1 MKIGFD
7 AKRAFHNS
15 RGLGNF
21 SRTLINGLIS
31 YHSDH
36 EYCLYTPP
44 IKNDLYQAWGEELKS
59 KGNVSIFSP
68 TQGIMKSI
76 PSLWRSVML
85 SKDLAK
91 TSLDIYHGLSHEL
104 PPGIEKLDLKSI
116 VTIHDLIFLRFPKYF
131 PWIDRKTYK
140 WKFSHACEK
149 ANHVVAICNQTK
161 KDLINFMNVPAD
173 KVTVLYQAVD
183 PQFYDLWESNKLEEH
198 KKKYSLERPFFLHV
212 GALEE
217 RKNALNL
224 INAYA
229 FLEENSDYDLILIG
243 HGKSYKNLVER
254 RIKELG
260 MEDRIKIMGHVPF
273 EDLPGFYQSASLF
286 VWPSYFEGFGLPIV
300 EALFSKC
307 PVITS
312 QGSVFPESGGEKTIY
327 VDPNKPEEI
336 RMAMK
341 DVLGSESLR
350 DEMIEAGH
358 KHAQQFTVKE
368 TSKKLMS
375 FYHQVLK

>member
-21 SRTLINGLIS
+21 SRTLINGLVN
-31 YHSDH
+31 YHPEN
-36 EYCLYTPP
+36 EYSLYTPP
-44 IKNDLYQAWGEELKS
+44 IKNELYLKWEKDLRE
-59 KGNVSIFSP
+59 KGKVEVYSP
-68 TQGIMKSI
+68 TSGIMKSI
-76 PSLWRSVML
+76 PALWRSVML

-91 TSLDIYHGLSHEL
+91 TDLDIYHGLSHEL
-104 PPGIEKLDLKSI
+104 PPGIERLDLKSV

-140 WKFSHACEK
+140 WKFSHSCEK
-149 ANHVVAICNQTK
+149 ANHIVAICNQTK
-161 KDLINFMNVPAD
+161 RDLINFMNIPEE
-173 KVTVLYQAVD
+173 KITVLYQAID
-183 PQFYDLWESNKLEEH
+183 PQFYQAWEQKKLQNHRE
-198 KKKYSLERPFFLHV
+198 KYKLNRPYFLHV

-229 FLEENSDYDLILIG
+229 FLEENKNYDLILIG
-243 HGKSYKNLVER
+243 HGKSYKELVER

-260 MEDRIKIMGHVPF
+260 MQDRIRIMGHVPST
-273 EDLPGFYQSASLF
+273 DLPGFYQSASLF
-286 VWPSYFEGFGLPIV
+286 VWPSFFEGFGLPIV

-312 QGSVFPESGGEKTIY
+312 EGSVFPESGGEKTIY
-327 VDPNKPEEI
+327 INPNKPELI
-336 RMAMK
+336 KKAIK
-341 DVLGSESLR
+341 NVLESQSLR
-350 DEMIEAGH
+350 DEMIEAGYL
-358 KHAQQFTVKE
+358 HAQKFTLKN
-368 TSKKLMS
+368 TTNKLNS
-375 FYHQVLK
+375 FYQSIL